1 MPVRIVTDSACDLPA
16 ALAADLGIEIVSLAI
31 RFGSEELIDR
41 VDLDTDEFWR
51 RCAALPVLPETAAP
65 SPGQFE
71 AAYRK
76 LISEGADGIVVIAL
90 SGELSATKQSAEL
103 AARSLAEDPA
113 MAAIRVEIVDSRS
126 VTIGQ
131 GMMAVAA
138 ARSAK
143 AGGSIDEIAS
153 TARSQAER
161 TKVWGA
167 LDTLENLKKG
177 GRIGNAK
184 AMLASVLSIKP
195 IIEVRA
201 GKVEEGGRQRTR
213 GKALAF
219 LIEQVRADQAAHGKL
234 DNLAVM
240 HAKADDID
248 AFVKMLAA
256 VTDEKPTIGEIGA
269 VIGAHAG
276 RGTIGVVYQVPTG
289 T

>member
-1 MPVRIVTDSACDLPA
+1 VPVRIVTDSACDLPQS
-16 ALAADLGIEIVSLAI
+16 LADELGIEIVSLAI
-31 RFGSEELIDR
+31 RFGSEEFIDR
-41 VDLDTDEFWR
+41 TELGTDEFWR
-51 RCAALPVLPETAAP
+51 RCEALAVLPETAAP

-76 LISEGADGIVVIAL
+76 LMAEGADGIVVIAL

-103 AARSLAEDPA
+103 AARSVADEVR
-113 MAAIRVEIVDSRS
+113 IEIVDSRT

-138 ARSAK
+138 ARAAR
-143 AGGSIDEIAS
+143 AGGTVEQIAS

-161 TKVWGA
+161 TRVWGA
-167 LDTLENLKKG
+167 LDTLDNLKKG

-195 IIEVRA
+195 IIEIRN

-213 GKALAF
+213 AKALAF
-219 LIEQVRADQAAHGKL
+219 LVEKMRADQERYGTL
-234 DNLAVM
+234 ENLGVM
-240 HAKADDID
+240 HAKATDID
-248 AFVKMLAA
+248 AFVA
-256 VTDEKPTIGEIGA
+256 TIRSHARGEVVIGDIGA

-276 RGTIGVVYQVPTG
+276 RGTVGVVYQVPE
-289 T
+289 